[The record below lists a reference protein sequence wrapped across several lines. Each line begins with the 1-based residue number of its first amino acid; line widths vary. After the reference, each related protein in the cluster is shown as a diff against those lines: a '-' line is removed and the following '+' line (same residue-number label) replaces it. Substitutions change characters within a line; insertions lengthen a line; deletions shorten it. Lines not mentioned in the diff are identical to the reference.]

1 MRSLD
6 PKSIRVRA
14 NRLPG
19 DDSGIALIMVLW
31 VIVLLGVTAT
41 YFSRGIR
48 EEAYIVKNFKE
59 NEKANLLATAG
70 VHHALALLSHPYKDL
85 MNVDQEY
92 IDRYFTDIDTVAFAE
107 GTYSVSVS
115 DEESK
120 ININLASRDV
130 IRGLL
135 TNIGL
140 NSMRADS
147 ISDAIMDWRDSDDAA
162 MLNGAESDYYM
173 GLDNPYSCKNSTFH
187 SLEELLLVRGI
198 TPEILY
204 GENQADGRD
213 GLIDH
218 LTIYG
223 RGKVN
228 INTAN
233 ENVLRA
239 LPGVDDQSSSFIVRA
254 RDAIDYTPLTKHTF
268 IQYLQE
274 ANPGEEDDTNYQA
287 LQRLIDTKSYHFT
300 ILSRGK
306 LEGGSIEKWLK
317 IVAYKTI
324 MGSKVSLRVLSW
336 QELDQG
342 VIASR

>member
-1 MRSLD
+1 MRRLI
-6 PKSIRVRA
+6 PKNIRVRE
-14 NRLPG
+14 NRFSG
-19 DDSGIALIMVLW
+19 NDRGIALIMVLW

-48 EEAYIVKNFKE
+48 EEAYIVKTFKE

-70 VHHALALLSHPYKDL
+70 VHHALALLSHPYRDR
-85 MNVDQEY
+85 MNVDQDY
-92 IDRYFTDIDTVAFAE
+92 IDHYFTDIDTVAFAE
-107 GTYSVSVS
+107 GTYSVRVN

-120 ININLASRDV
+120 ININLASREV

-140 NSMRADS
+140 YSMKADS
-147 ISDAIMDWRDSDDAA
+147 ISDAIMDWRDADDAA

-173 GLDNPYSCKNSTFH
+173 GLDNPYPCKNSTFH
-187 SLEELLLVRGI
+187 SLEELLLVRGV

-204 GENQADGRD
+204 GENQVEGGD

-233 ENVLRA
+233 ENILRS
-239 LPGVDDQSSSFIVRA
+239 LPGVDDQSSSFIVRG

-274 ANPGEEDDTNYQA
+274 VNPGEDENVSYQE

-306 LEGGSIEKWLK
+306 LDGESIEKWLK
-317 IVAYKTI
+317 VIVYKTI
-324 MGSKVSLRVLSW
+324 MGSKVSLRILSW
-336 QELDQG
+336 REIDQG